1 MRKISNEHTTEFLE
15 ALSNNICQGVSDS
28 LTDTINVART
38 VANDQFLIELLENE
52 EIYEGETTS
61 KKLGEFASSL
71 AETFSYSWVFI
82 ASDKTK
88 GYYTDMGLHSIMEP
102 DNNPDDAWYNEFVE
116 MGKEYELTI
125 GRDNDQD
132 DMWMI
137 FIDARIEDD
146 KGKLLGVAGMALETS
161 GLQEL
166 IRNYEEQYQI
176 SIFFVDNEGN
186 AQLES
191 GKIDANTNVSYSIPD
206 LSDLQNIT
214 IDKSKSSYTITRYID
229 QLDWYMIIQD
239 INPYDYT
246 ADYLIIVI
254 NIIVFVAVTIISLI
268 ALKKIRDD
276 AGTLFSDSYKDNMT
290 GIYNRRAYDD
300 TLSRLM
306 ERESLDDI
314 TIVVFDVNGLKRIND
329 TIGHAAGDE
338 LIKTASRMINEHF
351 GEYGKCF
358 RIGGDE
364 FVAVLDKPINNMRE
378 VCLSFEYDQS
388 IWTGELISG
397 ISISYGVVSG
407 SDIDCSI
414 DELIFHADEQMYKR
428 KRKYYNNALN
438 DRRKV
443 DE

>member
-1 MRKISNEHTTEFLE
+1 
-15 ALSNNICQGVSDS
+15 
-28 LTDTINVART
+28 
-38 VANDQFLIELLENE
+38 
-52 EIYEGETTS
+52 
-61 KKLGEFASSL
+61 
-71 AETFSYSWVFI
+71 
-82 ASDKTK
+82 
-88 GYYTDMGLHSIMEP
+88 
-102 DNNPDDAWYNEFVE
+102 
-116 MGKEYELTI
+116 
-125 GRDNDQD
+125 
-132 DMWMI
+132 
-137 FIDARIEDD
+137 
-146 KGKLLGVAGMALETS
+146 MALETS

-364 FVAVLDKPINNMRE
+364 FVAVLDKPINDMRE

-397 ISISYGVVSG
+397 ISISYGVVRG

-443 DE
+443 EEYS